1 MSFVAIAVVSVSATV
16 AGAALSIKGQKNAAK
31 AAEQAAEWNADQANK
46 QANYDES
53 VAQKNMRRER
63 ENNKRE
69 LARRRATSA
78 RGGLVESGA
87 VSDNL
92 IEASSRHQTEID
104 DIWEKAA
111 TASSTLRAKG
121 QMGIWEAAVGSEA
134 AKTNMWATGVGAVGS
149 IANTAMKAKGGP
161 SSPTAPPA
169 G

>member
-1 MSFVAIAVVSVSATV
+1 MSFVAIAVVSVGTTL
-16 AGAALSIKGQKNAAK
+16 AGAAMSIQGQRNAAK

-46 QANYDES
+46 QAKYDES

-69 LARRRATSA
+69 LARRRATAA

-121 QMGIWEAAVGSEA
+121 QMGIWEAAVGSQA

-149 IANTAMKAKGGP
+149 VANTAMKFKGGGESP
-161 SSPTAPPA
+161 SID
-169 G
+169 